1 MKQGNFLYPPKKR
14 IFAAN
19 LHFMTTFEQFNL
31 PKSVQKAIDDLGFV
45 TPTPIQE
52 KSFSV
57 IMSGRDMMGIAQ
69 TGTGK
74 TFAYLLPLL
83 KLYKFT
89 PTDTPKIVILVPT
102 RELVVQV
109 VEEVEKLTKYM
120 SVRTIG
126 IFGGV
131 NINTQKK
138 SVYQGIDIL
147 VGTPGRVMDLA
158 LDSVIRFDDTQKLVI
173 DEFDEMLNLGF
184 RVQLTSILA
193 MMTRNKRQNILF
205 SATMTDEVDAILND
219 FFDFPEE
226 VTLAASGTPLENIKQ
241 ISYNVPN
248 FNTKVNLLIHL
259 LETDESMERILVFVN
274 NKKISDMLHE
284 RIEEHFD
291 GQFGVIHSN
300 KSQNYRL
307 STMASFQEGNLRGII
322 TTDIMAR
329 GLDISNISHVV
340 NFEAPE
346 MPELYMHRIGRTGRA
361 DATGTAISFIT
372 PREEDFK
379 TEVEE
384 LMGQVL
390 EIIEFP
396 EVVEISSKLIEP
408 EKDKQPIKFLLKK
421 PKLDGD
427 GAFHEK
433 SKKNKKVNLGGP
445 SKTKK
450 KVSGSVNR
458 NMLKT
463 RDKKRKDKK

>member
-1 MKQGNFLYPPKKR
+1 MYPSKKR

-390 EIIEFP
+390 EIVEFP

>member
-1 MKQGNFLYPPKKR
+1 
-14 IFAAN
+14 
-19 LHFMTTFEQFNL
+19 MTTFEQFNL
-31 PKSVQKAIDDLGFV
+31 PKSVQKAIEDLGFV

-89 PTDTPKIVILVPT
+89 PTNTPKIVILVPT

-109 VEEVEKLTKYM
+109 VDEVEKLTKYM
-120 SVRTIG
+120 SVRTLG
-126 IFGGV
+126 IYGGV

-138 SVYQGIDIL
+138 AVYEGIDIL

-226 VTLAASGTPLENIKQ
+226 VTLAPSGTPLENIQ
-241 ISYNVPN
+241 QYTYNVPN

-259 LETDESMERILVFVN
+259 LESDESMERILVFVN
-274 NKKISDMLHE
+274 NKKISDLLHE

-307 STMASFQEGNLRGII
+307 STMASFQEGELRGII

-329 GLDISNISHVV
+329 GLDISNISHVI

-372 PREEDFK
+372 PREADLI
-379 TEVEE
+379 TEVEI
-384 LMGQVL
+384 LMNH
-390 EIIEFP
+390 EIDVIEFP
-396 EVVEISSKLIEP
+396 ETVEISTKLIEP

-421 PKLDGD
+421 PKLDGS
-427 GAFHEK
+427 GAFLEK
-433 SKKNKKVNLGGP
+433 AKKNKKVNLGGP

>member
-1 MKQGNFLYPPKKR
+1 MQ
-14 IFAAN
+14 
-19 LHFMTTFEQFNL
+19 MSTFEKFNL
-31 PKSVQKAIDDLGFV
+31 PKSLQKAIDELGFV

-89 PTDTPKIVILVPT
+89 NTNTPKIVVLVPT

-120 SVRTIG
+120 SVKTLG
-126 IFGGV
+126 IYGGV

-138 SVYQGIDIL
+138 AVYEGVDIL
-147 VGTPGRVMDLA
+147 VGTPGRTMDLA
-158 LDSVIRFDDTQKLVI
+158 LDAVVRFDETQKLVI

-184 RVQLTSILA
+184 RTQLTALLA
-193 MMTRNKRQNILF
+193 MMKAKRQNILF
-205 SATMTDEVDAILND
+205 SATMTDEVDDILND
-219 FFDFPEE
+219 YFDFPEE
-226 VTLAASGTPLENIKQ
+226 VTLAASGTPLEKITQ
-241 ISYNVPN
+241 ITYNVPN
-248 FNTKVNLLIHL
+248 FNTKVNLLKHL
-259 LETDESMERILVFVN
+259 LQTDESMDRVLVFVN
-274 NKKISDMLHE
+274 NKKISDMLHT
-284 RIEEHFD
+284 RIEEDFD

-307 STMASFQEGNLRGII
+307 STMAEFQEGNLRGLI

-329 GLDISNISHVV
+329 GLDISDISHVI
-340 NFEAPE
+340 NFELPE
-346 MPELYMHRIGRTGRA
+346 LPELYMHRIGRTGRA
-361 DATGTAISFIT
+361 DATGTAISFVT
-372 PREEDFK
+372 PREEEFK
-379 TEVEE
+379 VEVEV
-384 LMGQVL
+384 LMNQEL
-390 EIIEFP
+390 EITDFP
-396 EVVEISSKLIEP
+396 EEVEISSKLIEP
-408 EKDKQPIKFLLKK
+408 EKDKQPIKFLMKK
-421 PKLDGD
+421 VKLEGD

-450 KVSGSVNR
+450 KTHGSVNR

-463 RDKKRKDKK
+463 RDKKRKDSNK

>member
-1 MKQGNFLYPPKKR
+1 MS
-14 IFAAN
+14 
-19 LHFMTTFEQFNL
+19 TFEKFNL
-31 PKSVQKAIDDLGFV
+31 PKSLQKAIDELGFV

-89 PTDTPKIVILVPT
+89 NTNTPKIVILVPT

-120 SVRTIG
+120 SVKTIG

-138 SVYQGIDIL
+138 AMYEGVDIL
-147 VGTPGRVMDLA
+147 VGTPGRTMDLA
-158 LDSVIRFDDTQKLVI
+158 LDAVVRFDETQKLVI

-184 RVQLTSILA
+184 RTQLTALLA
-193 MMTRNKRQNILF
+193 MMKTKRQNILF
-205 SATMTDEVDAILND
+205 SATMTDEVDAVLND

-226 VTLAASGTPLENIKQ
+226 VTLAASGTPLEKITQ
-241 ISYNVPN
+241 ITYNVPN
-248 FNTKVNLLIHL
+248 FNTKVNLLKHL
-259 LETDESMERILVFVN
+259 LETDESMSRVLVFVN
-274 NKKISDMLHE
+274 NKKISDMLHT
-284 RIEEHFD
+284 RIEENFE

-307 STMASFQEGNLRGII
+307 STMAEFQEGNLRGLI

-329 GLDISNISHVV
+329 GLDISDITHVI
-340 NFEAPE
+340 NFELPE
-346 MPELYMHRIGRTGRA
+346 LAELYMHRIGRTGRA
-361 DATGTAISFIT
+361 DASGTALSFVT
-372 PREEDFK
+372 PREEEFK
-379 TEVEE
+379 IQAEILMNTE
-384 LMGQVL
+384 L
-390 EIIEFP
+390 EISNLPAE
-396 EVVEISSKLIEP
+396 VEISEKLIEP
-408 EKDKQPIKFLLKK
+408 EKDRQPIKFLMKK
-421 PKLDGD
+421 QKLEGD

-450 KVSGSVNR
+450 KTHGSVNR

-463 RDKKRKDKK
+463 RDKKRKDSNK

>member
-1 MKQGNFLYPPKKR
+1 MQ
-14 IFAAN
+14 
-19 LHFMTTFEQFNL
+19 MSTFEKFNL
-31 PKSVQKAIDDLGFV
+31 PKSVQKAIDELGFV

-89 PTDTPKIVILVPT
+89 PTNTPKIVILVPT

-109 VEEVEKLTKYM
+109 VDEIEKLTKYM
-120 SVRTIG
+120 SVSTLG

-138 SVYQGIDIL
+138 AVYEGVDIL
-147 VGTPGRVMDLA
+147 VGTPGRTMDLA
-158 LDSVIRFDDTQKLVI
+158 LDAVIRFDETQKLVI

-184 RVQLTSILA
+184 RTQLTALLA
-193 MMTRNKRQNILF
+193 MMKTKRQNILF
-205 SATMTDEVDAILND
+205 SATMTDEVDAVLND

-241 ISYNVPN
+241 ITYNVPN
-248 FNTKVNLLIHL
+248 FNTKVNLLKHL
-259 LETDESMERILVFVN
+259 LETNESMERVLVFVN
-274 NKKISDMLHE
+274 NKKISDMLHT
-284 RIEEHFD
+284 RIEEDFE

-307 STMASFQEGNLRGII
+307 SSMAEFQEGNLRGLI

-329 GLDISNISHVV
+329 GLDISNISHVI
-340 NFEAPE
+340 NFELPE
-346 MPELYMHRIGRTGRA
+346 FPELYMHRIGRTGRA
-361 DATGTAISFIT
+361 DATGTAISFVT
-372 PREEDFK
+372 PREEEFK
-379 TEVEE
+379 VEVEVLMNQE
-384 LMGQVL
+384 LA
-390 EIIEFP
+390 IADFP
-396 EVVEISSKLIEP
+396 EEVEVSSKLIEP
-408 EKDKQPIKFLLKK
+408 EKDKQPIKFLMKKQTLK
-421 PKLDGD
+421 GD

-433 SKKNKKVNLGGP
+433 DKKNKKVNLGGP

-450 KVSGSVNR
+450 KTHGSVNR

-463 RDKKRKDKK
+463 RDKKRKDSNK

>member
-1 MKQGNFLYPPKKR
+1 MS
-14 IFAAN
+14 
-19 LHFMTTFEQFNL
+19 TFEKFNL
-31 PKSVQKAIDDLGFV
+31 PKSVQKAIDELGFV

-89 PTDTPKIVILVPT
+89 PTNTPKIVILVPT

-109 VEEVEKLTKYM
+109 VDEIEKLTKYM
-120 SVRTIG
+120 SVSTLG

-138 SVYQGIDIL
+138 AVYEGVDIL
-147 VGTPGRVMDLA
+147 VGTPGRMMDLA
-158 LDSVIRFDDTQKLVI
+158 LDAVVRFDETQKLVI

-184 RVQLTSILA
+184 RTQLTALLA
-193 MMTRNKRQNILF
+193 MMKTKRQNILF
-205 SATMTDEVDAILND
+205 SATMTDEVDAVLND

-226 VTLAASGTPLENIKQ
+226 ITLASSGTPLENITQ
-241 ISYNVPN
+241 ITYNVPN
-248 FNTKVNLLIHL
+248 FNTKVNLLKHL
-259 LETDESMERILVFVN
+259 LETNESMERVLVFVN
-274 NKKISDMLHE
+274 NKKISDMLHT
-284 RIEEHFD
+284 RIEEYFE

-307 STMASFQEGNLRGII
+307 STMAEFQEGNLRGLI

-329 GLDISNISHVV
+329 GLDISNISHVI
-340 NFEAPE
+340 NFELPE
-346 MPELYMHRIGRTGRA
+346 FPELYMHRIGRTGRA

-372 PREEDFK
+372 PREEEFK
-379 TEVEE
+379 VEVEV
-384 LMGQVL
+384 LMNQEL
-390 EIIEFP
+390 EIAEFP
-396 EVVEISSKLIEP
+396 EEVEISAKLIEP
-408 EKDKQPIKFLLKK
+408 EKDKQPIKFLMKK
-421 PKLDGD
+421 VKLDGD
-427 GAFHEK
+427 GAFHDK
-433 SKKNKKVNLGGP
+433 AKKNKKVNLGGP

-450 KVSGSVNR
+450 KTHGSVNR

-463 RDKKRKDKK
+463 RDKKRKDKDK

>member
-1 MKQGNFLYPPKKR
+1 
-14 IFAAN
+14 
-19 LHFMTTFEQFNL
+19 MTTFEQFNL

-45 TPTPIQE
+45 NPTPIQE
-52 KSFSV
+52 KSFAV

-89 PTDTPKIVILVPT
+89 PTNTPKIVILVPT

-120 SVRTIG
+120 SVKTLG

-138 SVYQGIDIL
+138 QVYEGIDIL

-158 LDSVIRFDDTQKLVI
+158 LDSVIRFDETQKLVI

-184 RVQLTSILA
+184 RVQITSILA
-193 MMTRNKRQNILF
+193 MMTRTKRQNILF

-226 VTLAASGTPLENIKQ
+226 VTLAPSGTPLENITQ
-241 ISYNVPN
+241 ATYNVPN
-248 FNTKVNLLIHL
+248 FNTKINLLIHL
-259 LETDESMERILVFVN
+259 LETDESMERVLVFVN
-274 NKKISDMLHE
+274 NKKISDMLHT
-284 RIEEHFD
+284 RIEEHFE

-307 STMASFQEGNLRGII
+307 STMAAFQEGTLRGII
-322 TTDIMAR
+322 TTDVMAR
-329 GLDISNISHVV
+329 GLDISNISHVI
-340 NFEAPE
+340 NFEMPE

-361 DATGTAISFIT
+361 DATGTAFSFVA
-372 PREEDFK
+372 PREEDWK
-379 TEVEE
+379 VEVELLMNME
-384 LMGQVL
+384 LTMAPL
-390 EIIEFP
+390 P
-396 EVVEISSKLIEP
+396 EAVEISSKLIEA
-408 EKDKQPIKFLLKK
+408 EKDRQPIKFLMKK
-421 PKLDGD
+421 PKLEGD

-433 SKKNKKVNLGGP
+433 AKKNKKVNLGGP

-450 KVSGSVNR
+450 KTHGSVNR

-463 RDKKRKDKK
+463 RDKKRKDNK